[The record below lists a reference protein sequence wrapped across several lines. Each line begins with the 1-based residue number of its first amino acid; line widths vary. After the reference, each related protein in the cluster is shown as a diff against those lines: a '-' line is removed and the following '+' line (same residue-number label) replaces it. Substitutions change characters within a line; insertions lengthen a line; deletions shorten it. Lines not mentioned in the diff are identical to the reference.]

1 MEDLLCL
8 RFRQEE
14 DWDPLGS
21 TIEWPSSPPISLK
34 NIANATTWLH
44 NAQTLQQFVFQL
56 MQRENMRPVQK
67 SKTNA
72 NYPHPVTFTFSGRS
86 VNRIKKVLKRNSA
99 AGVPVRECL
108 GAWLRQVEGRNPL
121 GGTKSDQKQAVDAIR
136 NKVDATYKLAAVA
149 LTKEL
154 GAFCS
159 YCGTTPLPGLLEVE
173 HWSEAGAGKNCRGD
187 RGASEDSDSADACC
201 SRSAA
206 QTTWYQGCSSSY
218 IEFSETAC

>member
-136 NKVDATYKLAAVA
+136 NKVDATYKLAV
-149 LTKEL
+149 
-154 GAFCS
+154 
-159 YCGTTPLPGLLEVE
+159 
-173 HWSEAGAGKNCRGD
+173 
-187 RGASEDSDSADACC
+187 
-201 SRSAA
+201 
-206 QTTWYQGCSSSY
+206 
-218 IEFSETAC
+218 